1 MGVVIESE
9 VWEPNN
15 ALYIILFI
23 SCLFSIFFLPTKS
36 VTNVVEH
43 APTASSIRYERN
55 FLILYALASVMQ
67 GLWAVFG
74 EYELAYFGLSKE
86 QMLTFLSV
94 GYAVSL
100 FIGSFLG
107 VLSDLI
113 GHKKLCLLFY
123 MLHLFVTICKI
134 VIGTPTIWL
143 ISISLSLASSIF
155 SFGFE
160 TWMVVEHE
168 KLGQRQD
175 SLNDMFGLMTF
186 FESATLIG
194 SQMVAN
200 YLIDG
205 NVDKN
210 IKSTWN
216 GTVVLAVA
224 AIVYVTRSWKE
235 APQIATISDYHIS
248 LHRHAIRVQ
257 ENMVVIVDTIL
268 RTLFC
273 CGVLDSL
280 GPNYSDEALPLN
292 PFNEIGYHDVEILT
306 GSHFTKADG
315 REVLLGLVYPC
326 LLGSKMLGSTL
337 FPWFFHGRFMLRIE
351 EYLSYAF
358 VIMGLALSVVA
369 YDYQEIG
376 VLVSLFCIFHAC
388 MGVVLPSLATLRTM
402 YVPNEIRGAIMS
414 LSLMPAN
421 ASVLFLLVLWR
432 QVLVMSMLQRGYY
445 QCIGNSTIMFCAAL
459 GLFSAAGCMFF
470 LKKSG
475 RQLHHSRHHL

>member
-43 APTASSIRYERN
+43 APAASFIRFERK

-186 FESATLIG
+186 FESATFIG

-216 GTVVLAVA
+216 GAVVLAVA

-248 LHRHAIRVQ
+248 LHRHAIRDKRIWLLSWTQSCVHFS
-257 ENMVVIVDTIL
+257 VAVFWILWAPTIV
-268 RTLFC
+268 
-273 CGVLDSL
+273 
-280 GPNYSDEALPLN
+280 
-292 PFNEIGYHDVEILT
+292 
-306 GSHFTKADG
+306 ADG

-402 YVPNEIRGAIMS
+402 YVPNEIRGGIMS

-421 ASVLFLLVLWR
+421 ASVLFLLVLR
-432 QVLVMSMLQRGYY
+432 LLS
-445 QCIGNSTIMFCAAL
+445 I
-459 GLFSAAGCMFF
+459 
-470 LKKSG
+470 
-475 RQLHHSRHHL
+475 RHHL